1 MLHMKNIIPYPCVKF
16 GQRKNLEAL
25 KNGEVFF
32 STLKTLINDSTDYRG
47 DPDEGASY
55 IDPSKVDIKV
65 DGKSLFHD
73 LGVPFPSS
81 VRMTHVDDEKVHI
94 FSCCALR
101 KEVWIGTKSLR
112 ICDEVKHEMMKFG
125 SYALVFDINELL
137 DNLSEVSSENNIGYI
152 ADYVVYKDKPN
163 DYSPVTFSSDSP
175 YNCFFVKDTSYRFQN
190 EYRIVIDGKTQPLKS
205 NRKNGYLLRTKPL
218 TSAHI
223 FESSVLLNTAKI
235 IIEDD

>member
-32 STLKTLINDSTDYRG
+32 STLKTFINDSTDYRG

-112 ICDEVKHEMMKFG
+112 ICDEVKHEMMFIKISLMIIHLLRFLLI
-125 SYALVFDINELL
+125 ALIIVFLL
-137 DNLSEVSSENNIGYI
+137 KILLIGFKTNIG
-152 ADYVVYKDKPN
+152 
-163 DYSPVTFSSDSP
+163 
-175 YNCFFVKDTSYRFQN
+175 
-190 EYRIVIDGKTQPLKS
+190 
-205 NRKNGYLLRTKPL
+205 
-218 TSAHI
+218 
-223 FESSVLLNTAKI
+223 
-235 IIEDD
+235 